1 MEADS
6 VRFHMISKMLQ
17 GIGLICTAI
26 EVRRNRLPAGAT
38 RWVRPVRLCL
48 QKGALF
54 IAYFMIFF

>member
-38 RWVRPVRLCL
+38 RRQTLPAKKV
-48 QKGALF
+48 F
-54 IAYFMIFF
+54 IHS